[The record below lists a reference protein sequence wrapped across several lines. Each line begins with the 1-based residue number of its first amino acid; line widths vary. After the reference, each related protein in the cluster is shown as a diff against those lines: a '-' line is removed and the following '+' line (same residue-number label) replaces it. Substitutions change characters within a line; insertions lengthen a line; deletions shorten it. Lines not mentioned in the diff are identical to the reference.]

1 MLEDKNFEKK
11 EPEIRYVPVQ
21 FIDGY
26 APQSISDKV
35 EIDLI
40 DGLKKIWDGKSTI
53 IKTTIVFLILGV
65 LYAYS
70 IPNKYS
76 TTIKLLP
83 EAQQNNTLSR
93 LGGLAAQ
100 FGLGAATTGVS
111 NDVLPPQIYPEILT
125 SSDFL
130 YEIIKEKVY
139 FDEIQDSITIQEF
152 YFEHQKSNL
161 FIGYTL
167 GLPFKVLALFHS
179 VPDSS
184 KISSTHSAD
193 SYKRLSPIE
202 MGAIW
207 GLRGAIEFYRD
218 PLTGVLTLNVN
229 TQSPEITVQ
238 LANHLNESLSNYL
251 ITYRTEKS
259 RRNLAFLAERHAEA
273 RESFTR
279 EQDNLATFR
288 DQNQG
293 NLSAV
298 ARTIEQNIQ
307 SEYTIK
313 LNVYNSLTEQLE
325 QARIKL
331 QEDTP
336 VVSILNDSLYPNSKS
351 GPNRK
356 LLLILS
362 MFVGILTGTMVV
374 LYKPV
379 YQSFRNKFR

>member
-1 MLEDKNFEKK
+1 MSEIDKTEKK
-11 EPEIRYVPVQ
+11 DPEIRYIPVQ
-21 FIDGY
+21 LIDGF
-26 APQSISDKV
+26 APHSVSDKV
-35 EIDLI
+35 EIDII
-40 DGLKKIWDGKSTI
+40 DGLKNIWDGKATI
-53 IKTTIVFLILGV
+53 FVATIVFLILGV
-65 LYAYS
+65 LYAYN

-83 EAQQNNTLSR
+83 EVQQNNTLSR

-100 FGLGAATTGVS
+100 FGLGAATTSVS
-111 NDVLPPQIYPEILT
+111 NDVLPPQIYPEILA

-130 YEIIKEKVY
+130 HEIIKEKVY
-139 FDEIQDSITIQEF
+139 FDGIQDSITIQEF
-152 YFEHQKSNL
+152 YNEYQKSNL

-167 GLPFKVLALFHS
+167 GLPFKLLALFHS

-184 KISSTHSAD
+184 KITSMPSVD
-193 SYKRLSPIE
+193 SYKRLSTKE

-207 GLRGAIEFYRD
+207 GLRGAIEFNRD
-218 PLTGVLTLNVN
+218 PLTGLLTLNVN

-238 LANHLNESLSNYL
+238 LANHLNESLSKYL

-259 RRNLAFLAERHAEA
+259 RRNLAFLEERHAEA
-273 RESFTR
+273 RESFAR
-279 EQDNLATFR
+279 EQDRLATFT

-351 GPNRK
+351 GPNRM
-356 LLLILS
+356 LLLIFS
-362 MFVGILTGTMVV
+362 TFFGIITGTMVV
-374 LYKPV
+374 LFKPV